1 MAAMVRLLGSV
12 LCFALLACDGGVSA
26 SRRDGAFDG
35 MAAATDAARW
45 DAFDLA
51 PARDHAAD
59 SALDE
64 GARDAQA
71 PDTRDANVSWAS
83 GQDAKLDLASHEDA
97 HLHSDVIGAVAD
109 APWPDVDPPDTG
121 VASFCTGSQPRFA
134 ANGHSTGPA
143 IRSTILVMDCCEG
156 FELEIVTAT
165 FLYSIYVRWVVSPSS
180 DPFPLDI
187 DLSAPASLRSLHVL
201 TNCDSTR
208 ANCSDVYQSGF
219 VGRLQLS
226 QSDGGIGYDGSLCI
240 HAEEPADSP
249 HPHLHSFDLYL
260 PRIAF
265 R

>member
-1 MAAMVRLLGSV
+1 MVRLLGSV
-12 LCFALLACDGGVSA
+12 LCFVLLACDGGMSA

-35 MAAATDAARW
+35 MAAVKDTAAW
-45 DAFDLA
+45 DAFDLG
-51 PARDHAAD
+51 PARDHATD

-71 PDTRDANVSWAS
+71 PDARDANVSEAS

-97 HLHSDVIGAVAD
+97 PLHSDVLGAVAD
-109 APWPDVDPPDTG
+109 AAWPDVSPLDTG
-121 VASFCTGSQPRFA
+121 VASFCTGSLPRLA
-134 ANGHSTGPA
+134 TNGYSTGPV
-143 IRSTILVMDCCEG
+143 IRATTLAMDCCEG
-156 FELEIVTAT
+156 FEVEIVTAT
-165 FLYSIYVRWVVSPSS
+165 FLYSIYVRWVVLPSS

-219 VGRLQLS
+219 AGRMQLS
-226 QSDGGIGYDGSLCI
+226 RGDGGLGYDGSLCI